1 LQRKEIS
8 LKILG
13 NGKDD
18 LDAVDLR
25 LLRLMEQD
33 ARMSTAELAR
43 SVGLSAPSVAERV
56 KRLQEN
62 GVIRGY
68 SVRIDPAALGL
79 PLSAWLRVRP
89 VPGQLGVVADIL
101 RSLPEIALCDRVTGE
116 DCFIALAHVASVA
129 DLERVIDR
137 IIPHAMTNTAIIQ
150 SSPVPARSPL
160 AAALNKAGLPPVE
173 GRRRRA

>member
-1 LQRKEIS
+1 LQRKEIL
-8 LKILG
+8 LKVLG

-18 LDAVDLR
+18 LDAVDLK

-101 RSLPEIALCDRVTGE
+101 RSLPEIAQCDRVTGE

-160 AAALNKAGLPPVE
+160 AAALKEAGLPSAE
-173 GRRRRA
+173 GRRNKA